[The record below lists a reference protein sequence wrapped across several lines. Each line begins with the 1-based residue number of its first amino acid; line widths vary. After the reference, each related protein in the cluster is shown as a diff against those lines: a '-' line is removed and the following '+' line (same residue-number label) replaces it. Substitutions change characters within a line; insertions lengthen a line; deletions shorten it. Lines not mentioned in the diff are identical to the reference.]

1 MMDWAIGFQRGLHT
15 QALAALKALPDAGLA
30 GMPALVVA
38 AFSFGM
44 LHALL
49 PGHGKSLLAA
59 HYAGDGHCRGAMLSS
74 AILILTH
81 VGSAIVIV
89 LTGAAVIQRTL
100 VGAGRAPILE
110 RSSQIL
116 IVLVGLWLLWRA
128 FRPHRHDYGR
138 SGPALAFVGGLVPC
152 PLTTFI
158 MAYAVANGLVLAGV
172 LLSATFASGM
182 IVTVVAFPLAAIL
195 LRGRLVAILDR
206 SYALQRRIG
215 FGLEVAAAMSVTA
228 LGLWPLIA
236 R

>member
-1 MMDWAIGFQRGLHT
+1 ML
-15 QALAALKALPDAGLA
+15 LPEVVDDGEIA
-30 GMPALVVA
+30 VVA
-38 AFSFGM
+38 ADELRDPPVERIG
-44 LHALL
+44 
-49 PGHGKSLLAA
+49 
-59 HYAGDGHCRGAMLSS
+59 

-89 LTGAAVIQRTL
+89 LTGAAIIQRTL
-100 VGAGRAPILE
+100 VGAGRAPLLE

-128 FRPHRHDYGR
+128 FRPHHHDHGR
-138 SGPALAFVGGLVPC
+138 SGPALAFVGGLIPC

-158 MAYAVANGLVLAGV
+158 MAYAVANGLLLAGL

-195 LRGRLVAILDR
+195 FRSRLVAMLDR
-206 SYALQRRIG
+206 TDGMRRRIG
-215 FGLEVAAAMSVTA
+215 FWLEVAAALAVTS

>member
-1 MMDWAIGFQRGLHT
+1 MMDWAMGFQRGLHT
-15 QALAALKALPDAGLA
+15 QALAALKALPDAGVA
-30 GMPALVVA
+30 GMPALIVA

-59 HYAGDGHCRGAMLSS
+59 HYAGEGRWRGAILSS

-110 RSSQIL
+110 RSSHIL
-116 IVLVGLWLLWRA
+116 IVLVGLWLLWQA
-128 FRPHRHDYGR
+128 FRSHHHDHGR
-138 SGPALAFVGGLVPC
+138 SGPALAFVGGLIPC

-158 MAYAVANGLVLAGV
+158 MAYAVANGLLLAGL

-195 LRGRLVAILDR
+195 LRGRLVAMLDR
-206 SYALQRRIG
+206 TGGLRRRVG
-215 FGLEVAAAMSVTA
+215 VWLEVTAALAVTA
-228 LGLWPLIA
+228 LGLWPLIW

>member
-1 MMDWAIGFQRGLHT
+1 MIDWAISFQRGLHT
-15 QALAALKALPDAGLA
+15 QALAALKALPDAGLG
-30 GMPALVVA
+30 GMPALIVA

-59 HYAGDGHCRGAMLSS
+59 YYAGEGRWRGALLSS
-74 AILILTH
+74 AILIVTH

-89 LTGAAVIQRTL
+89 LTGAAIIQRTL
-100 VGAGRAPILE
+100 VGAGRAPVLE
-110 RSSQIL
+110 RSSQVL

-128 FRPHRHDYGR
+128 FRPHQHDHGR
-138 SGPALAFVGGLVPC
+138 SGPALAFVGGLIPC

-158 MAYAVANGLVLAGV
+158 MAYAVANGLVLAGL

-182 IVTVVAFPLAAIL
+182 IMTVVAFPLAAIL
-195 LRGRLVAILDR
+195 LRNRFVALLARTDG
-206 SYALQRRIG
+206 LRRQFG
-215 FGLEVAAAMSVTA
+215 FWLEIAAALAVTA
-228 LGLWPLIA
+228 IGLWPLLA